1 MSGGFLTGE
10 SRDGSYPGKGWGN
23 NTSKF
28 ILVVIII

>member
-10 SRDGSYPGKGWGN
+10 PRDGSYPGKRWGHN
-23 NTSKF
+23 PSKF